1 METYDN
7 ESMWFASFS
16 WWKKSPHAARISKKK
31 FLKRSEKTNF
41 LCWSIKFVV
50 CLLQARHNHHHHK
63 AKICV
68 AYRPQQ
74 CNVVMRG
81 RHNVAQIYLWYVT
94 LWPSTRAQQKH
105 ADADGS
111 SRLLKT
117 KKSNFFSSK
126 LSNAIMRFSSIH
138 WITKVT
144 FWGLKKSYPKKSSYM
159 YLLKAQYAGKDG
171 SNPYGVT
178 RFYNIFYVLSCFCV
192 ANTGAQH
199 KTTQRP
205 WCSCLAFSSR

>member
-1 METYDN
+1 MVCFFFLVE
-7 ESMWFASFS
+7 
-16 WWKKSPHAARISKKK
+16 KSPHAARISKKK

-50 CLLQARHNHHHHK
+50 CLLQARQNHHHHK

-81 RHNVAQIYLWYVT
+81 RHNVAQIYLWHVT
-94 LWPSTRAQQKH
+94 LWPYTRAQQKH
-105 ADADGS
+105 ADG
-111 SRLLKT
+111 RLLKT
-117 KKSNFFSSK
+117 EKSKFFIENIK
-126 LSNAIMRFSSIH
+126 CNNTLSIH
-138 WITKVT
+138 ALNYKLT
-144 FWGLKKSYPKKSSYM
+144 FLGLKKLPKRVLTRSFSKPSM
-159 YLLKAQYAGKDG
+159 HVILVL
-171 SNPYGVT
+171 T

-192 ANTGAQH
+192 ANTGTLH